1 MLYSVPVVLGV
12 AIREAAKAFITDEE
26 DDEDMIVRLQ
36 REHLSYLLGTVV
48 GLREFS
54 TAFDPRF
61 GYSGPAGVR
70 FIADF
75 NRFVTQVS
83 QGDLDT
89 ALRKATVSTV
99 GTLLHYPAGQIN
111 RIIDGIDALQD
122 GRTQNPAALIFGVP
136 K

>member
-1 MLYSVPVVLGV
+1 VLGV